1 MGIIDKGIK
10 KRKTEKKKK
19 VKFIWIVE
27 QAFEA
32 LVQSLVTK

>member
-19 VKFIWIVE
+19 SKIYLDSRTSI
-27 QAFEA
+27 
-32 LVQSLVTK
+32 